1 VFSEEE
7 ARKMIEIADYKQ
19 NGVIEFD
26 EFVELMSSE
35 SKVRLLAYVSIRPHT
50 SAYVSIR
57 ERQRERERLLYIY
70 LWIYI

>member
-35 SKVRLLAYVSIRPHT
+35 SKVRLLAYVSIP
-50 SAYVSIR
+50 SAYVRIHQHSTNS
-57 ERQRERERLLYIY
+57 
-70 LWIYI
+70 WSS